1 MADHAAERVVL
12 SPADQE
18 MKLAVRSLVDAFGGC
33 DAVGAHFGRDYRRIS
48 ELCNPALSQWM
59 RLPWISELERMTV
72 GLPGHPHVTR
82 LLARRA
88 GFVLVKRTD
97 GQEDGAGV
105 MAGLAAVQ
113 AELGDV
119 ARVVI
124 DAAKDGELDRAERK
138 AALDQLAE
146 VEARAAS
153 LRVLLEGGAR
163 A

>member
-1 MADHAAERVVL
+1 MMADHAAERVAL
-12 SPADQE
+12 SPREQE
-18 MKLAVRSLVDAFGGC
+18 LKAACAALMDGFGG
-33 DAVGAHFGRDYRRIS
+33 AIAAGAHFGRGHQRFC
-48 ELCNPALSQWM
+48 EMVNPTHPAWM
-59 RLPWISELERMTV
+59 TIAQVAELESCTV

-88 GFVLVKRTD
+88 GFVLVERAVAV
-97 GQEDGAGV
+97 GAGCA
-105 MAGLAAVQ
+105 MTGLAAVQ

-124 DAAKDGELDRAERK
+124 DAAQDGEMNRAERK

-146 VEARAAS
+146 VEACAAS

>member
-1 MADHAAERVVL
+1 MADHAAERVTL
-12 SPADQE
+12 SPRQQE
-18 MKLAVRSLVDAFGGC
+18 LKAACAALMDGFGG
-33 DAVGAHFGRDYRRIS
+33 AIAAGAHFGRGHQRFC
-48 ELCNPALSQWM
+48 EMVNPTHPSWM
-59 RLPWISELERMTV
+59 TIAQVAELESCTV

-88 GFVLVKRTD
+88 GFVLVERAAAE
-97 GQEDGAGV
+97 GGGCV
-105 MAGLAAVQ
+105 MTGLAAVQ

-124 DAAKDGELDRAERK
+124 EATKDGELDQAERK
-138 AALDQLAE
+138 TALDQLAE

-153 LRVLLEGGAR
+153 LRVLLEGETR